1 MGRFLRRFSVVEFS
15 TAGVLDFLKTLKRLN
30 AKNHCSCINL
40 IFTAKEMH
48 FYGLISKLMVLLIK
62 EEMHR
67 GNVHASVA
75 LQQTI
80 LTHVH
85 TKCPPV
91 ALYLFELFVV
101 VGICIRVNAREV

>member
-1 MGRFLRRFSVVEFS
+1 M
-15 TAGVLDFLKTLKRLN
+15 
-30 AKNHCSCINL
+30 
-40 IFTAKEMH
+40 
-48 FYGLISKLMVLLIK
+48 ISKLMVLLIK

-80 LTHVH
+80 LTYVH
-85 TKCPPV
+85 TKCPSV

-101 VGICIRVNAREV
+101 VVGICIRVNVRAAYSTATIISISSIK

>member
-1 MGRFLRRFSVVEFS
+1 
-15 TAGVLDFLKTLKRLN
+15 
-30 AKNHCSCINL
+30 
-40 IFTAKEMH
+40 MH
-48 FYGLISKLMVLLIK
+48 FDGLKSKLMVLLIK

-80 LTHVH
+80 LTCVH

-101 VGICIRVNAREV
+101 VGICIRVNARAAYSTATIISISSIVGIELSCEEIH